1 MRFLVNSILV
11 NNRPTI
17 LAPSTPLAERDAVF
31 GLEGDHFS
39 ILLLQ
44 ALRKLV
50 RFVRPTCL
58 PLRIPILL
66 RLVHSHETRNE
77 RRGTPLFR
85 SRNNSSSLRFQSIQE
100 INDLNFVENLSRI
113 LSRTRKKKELH
124 KPGDGILENKRRN
137 NRRGEEDG
145 REVTCSTLSIH
156 SRKGK
161 YRDPVIRD
169 KAAKR
174 C

>member
-1 MRFLVNSILV
+1 MPR
-11 NNRPTI
+11 R
-17 LAPSTPLAERDAVF
+17 
-31 GLEGDHFS
+31 G
-39 ILLLQ
+39 LLLHSSSPSFAEACVFRPFNLPFFPLDQ
-44 ALRKLV
+44 SFPPLSALSSLV
-50 RFVRPTCL
+50 PLTVRL